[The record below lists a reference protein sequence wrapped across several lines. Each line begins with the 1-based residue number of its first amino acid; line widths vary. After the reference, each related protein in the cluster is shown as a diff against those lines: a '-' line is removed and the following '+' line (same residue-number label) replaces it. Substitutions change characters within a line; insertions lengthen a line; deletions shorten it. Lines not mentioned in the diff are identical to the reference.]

1 MNAESVIATEKAD
14 NEQWKIRLKKDRA
27 YPQGSCVKCRKM
39 NEDKLKGAFFGQA
52 IGDALGLGTEFMT
65 KAEVSKHYPD
75 GLNDYAQI
83 VQDYH
88 RLRWEKGSWTDDTD
102 MMLCIAESIVKNK
115 GVDLPDMAQNF
126 KQWFLQHPMGI
137 GRHTYKVLCLGDYVE
152 KPQQAA
158 ELVWNMSGKK
168 SASNGAVMRTSVVG
182 LLKEDVEKHAADI
195 CRLTHADP
203 QCVGSSV
210 IVSLVIHSLV
220 YRDELLPLEE
230 LIEIG
235 KRYDERIESFLEMVQ
250 ADDLNCLELDK
261 EEDRGYTLK
270 TMVAG
275 LWCVYHARSFEEGLL
290 VIVNEGGDAD
300 TNGAVAGSLLG
311 AKYGYEAIPSKYVA
325 GLNGKEIL
333 WQLIRN
339 IKDRDCFG

>member
-1 MNAESVIATEKAD
+1 
-14 NEQWKIRLKKDRA
+14 
-27 YPQGSCVKCRKM
+27 
-39 NEDKLKGAFFGQA
+39 
-52 IGDALGLGTEFMT
+52 
-65 KAEVSKHYPD
+65 
-75 GLNDYAQI
+75 
-83 VQDYH
+83 
-88 RLRWEKGSWTDDTD
+88 

-115 GVDLPDMAQNF
+115 RVDLPDMAQNF

-210 IVSLVIHSLV
+210 IISALIHSLV
-220 YRDELLPLEE
+220 YEERLLPLEK
-230 LIEIG
+230 LIRIG
-235 KRYDERIESFLEMVQ
+235 RRYDERIEPYLKLAQ
-250 ADDLNCLELDK
+250 ADTLKGLDLDDEASM
-261 EEDRGYTLK
+261 GYTLK
-270 TMVAG
+270 AMAAG
-275 LWCVYHARSFEEGLL
+275 LWCVYHARSFKEGLL
-290 VIVNEGGDAD
+290 AIVNEGGDAD

-311 AKYGYEAIPSKYVA
+311 AKYGYDAIPPRYIE
-325 GLNGKEIL
+325 GLTRKDML
-333 WQLIRN
+333 WRIIERYLKIYN
-339 IKDRDCFG
+339 FTGEV